1 VPFRRGTLD
10 VTSPGPL
17 LRVEALRK
25 TFSVGGAVMA
35 RARTELRAVDGLSF
49 EIARGETFGL
59 VGESGCGKSTVA
71 RCVLRLIEAT
81 SGHVTF
87 DGIELLGL
95 DARTMRRFRR
105 RMQMVF
111 QDTAGSLDSRMSVRA
126 IVEEPLII
134 HRVGNAAARRV
145 SVDEMLNLVGIH
157 PDLASRKPH
166 QFSGGQ
172 RQRIGLARALI
183 LRPELVVL
191 DEPISA
197 LDVSVQAQVLNL
209 LRDLQE
215 SLQLTYLFIVHD
227 LTVAEYFCDRLGV
240 LYLGRLMEIADRMTI
255 FRKPLHPYTVSL
267 LSAVPV
273 PDADPAR
280 KRSRIILSG
289 EVSPLG
295 PESGCPFQ
303 PRCPIGKDRDM
314 CANQTPPLEA
324 RGPGHAVACHF
335 PGELT
340 AP

>member
-1 VPFRRGTLD
+1 MTSPD
-10 VTSPGPL
+10 VTPPRPL
-17 LRVEALRK
+17 LRVEGLRK
-25 TFSVGGAVMA
+25 TFTIGGGITG
-35 RARTELRAVDGLSF
+35 RGRLELQAVDGLTF

-59 VGESGCGKSTVA
+59 VGESGCGKSTAA
-71 RCVLRLIEAT
+71 RCVLRLIDAT
-81 SGHVTF
+81 SGRVTF
-87 DGIELLGL
+87 GGVDLIGL
-95 DARTMRRFRR
+95 DARAMRRLRR

-134 HRVGNAAARRV
+134 HRIGNAAARRE
-145 SVDEMLNLVGIH
+145 SVDEMLNLVGIQ
-157 PDLASRKPH
+157 PDLAARKPH

-172 RQRIGLARALI
+172 RQRIGVARALI

-191 DEPISA
+191 DEPVSA

-215 SLQLTYLFIVHD
+215 SLRLTYLFIVHD
-227 LTVAEYFCDRLGV
+227 LTVAEYFCDRLAV
-240 LYLGRLMEIADRMTI
+240 LYLGRIMEIADRLTI
-255 FRKPLHPYTVSL
+255 FRQPLHPYTVSL

-280 KRSRIILSG
+280 KRARIILSG

-295 PESGCPFQ
+295 AETGCPFQ
-303 PRCPIGKDRDM
+303 PRCPIGKDREL
-314 CANQTPPLEA
+314 CATETPALDP
-324 RGPGHAVACHF
+324 RGAGHAVACHF